1 MTEKGLGRG
10 AWGLGRTAKAYIG
23 SDPGRG
29 AVREGSSLQQGRGA
43 WGVGPGQE
51 VKAQRQVLVSL
62 LLLPRPQAPRPRPFL
77 ALCAMLCALLVTSS
91 AHAAMIDIDIPDVS
105 DAVANNIRAF
115 LSLTRYAERKDL
127 TPETVGRLQRRIV
140 TETRAALEPLGYYD
154 PTVAYKVVQDG
165 EHWKVTINVQPGR
178 PVRLSE
184 VNINVT
190 GPGAHDRPMR
200 EVQAQ
205 DSLKPGLRLNH
216 GSYERVKGELV
227 RTAKNEGY
235 LDAHLTKSELV
246 VDRAERRANVVLE
259 METGVRYVYGAIDIS
274 QDVINEEPMRRL
286 LRMQPG
292 DPYTLDSLLR
302 TQYVLDDSQYFS
314 TVDIESDEPDRTAH
328 TVRMTI
334 SAEPKRRHRYG
345 ASLGFGTDTRVRGR
359 FSWENRRVNRDGHR
373 FRAELLGSSL
383 IKEITGRYSIPVFD
397 VALEKLEFSATLKD
411 EERSQLR
418 SKLAEVGASLTQ
430 VRGRWQRVLGVRLSN
445 EKTIEPTTGQHTD
458 FYIIPSIS
466 YSTLPSYIVG
476 HKTRPYYLFAELRG
490 SPETLGSD
498 ASFLQ
503 LRLQGERVLD
513 LSDLWH
519 VRARAELGLSWIL
532 DSSTLPASQRFFAG
546 GERSV
551 RGFGLNELSPLNQFG
566 EKVGGEYLAVGSVE
580 IQRDLPRNFGV
591 AAFYDI
597 GNAFDDLSDPMEYSV
612 GVGVRYHIA
621 VASFGLDIAQPLSES
636 GRNPKLHL
644 YIATEF

>member
-1 MTEKGLGRG
+1 MTGKG
-10 AWGLGRTAKAYIG
+10 A
-23 SDPGRG
+23 
-29 AVREGSSLQQGRGA
+29 
-43 WGVGPGQE
+43 GPGQE
-51 VKAQRQVLVSL
+51 ARRDARVLVSL
-62 LLLPRPQAPRPRPFL
+62 LPKPQAPQAPRPRPFF
-77 ALCAMLCALLVTSS
+77 ALRVALLCALLITSS

-184 VNINVT
+184 VTINVT

-216 GSYERVKGELV
+216 GSYERVKGELI

-246 VDRAERRANVVLE
+246 VDRAERRATVVLE
-259 METGVRYVYGAIDIS
+259 METGVRYAYGAIDIA
-274 QDVINEEPMRRL
+274 QDVINEDPMRRL

-334 SAEPKRRHRYG
+334 SAEPRRRHRYG

-383 IKEITGRYSIPVFD
+383 IKEVTGRYSIPVFD

-411 EERSQLR
+411 EERSQLK

-445 EKTIEPTTGQHTD
+445 EKTIEPTTGQRTD
-458 FYIIPSIS
+458 FYVIPSIS

-476 HKTRPYYLFAELRG
+476 HKTRLYYLFAELRG
-490 SPETLGSD
+490 SPKTLGSV

-519 VRARAELGLSWIL
+519 VRARAELGLSWLL

-551 RGFGLNELSPLNQFG
+551 RGFGLNELSPLNQYG

-597 GNAFDDLSDPMEYSV
+597 GNAFDDLGDPMEYSV